1 MYSSE
6 RHLMMHVHSIVNQHY
21 TEMTVEREKKS
32 QIIQG
37 SGIPNYG
44 FT

>member
-21 TEMTVEREKKS
+21 TEMTVEREKKIS
-32 QIIQG
+32 NN
-37 SGIPNYG
+37 SGERN
-44 FT
+44 T